1 MTEERK
7 HALSRPVVLLLFV
20 FVLAIGAAYRFPGV
34 TWGFD
39 IETPMY
45 VNLHPDEAPGCYW
58 AMERGR
64 SYLRSQRNELARGM
78 QFQCYVLGL
87 LFEPLA
93 DIKARAVVARS
104 YSVLWGL
111 LGILLVGLIAWRLSD
126 DPLAGVFA
134 AFLTATAGNH
144 LVTSFWARGQIQNST
159 VFFATIYFA
168 LRSREAEKHFPWLFL
183 AGATSGMAIA
193 IRWSVALGPM
203 LFCLALSR
211 PRAISNLLVIGA
223 GALTGFCLITGFQWT
238 PELIAIFIRLQS
250 GNLVN
255 LYSRVGP
262 HITAAAAL
270 VSILAGTGLV
280 TFALAVWFGIER
292 LRSARFRRPVR
303 SDLGSPL
310 AIVSLPF
317 LTQFVLVSI
326 IKAYDA
332 RYTDLFAPA
341 LAIPAGLMMAALLHR
356 FSGRIIAPVLGLLL
370 LYQAIY
376 AAGVLDRYTNDA
388 RGKMNAAL
396 PSVWKPKG
404 TIYATPYVT
413 YSSLYDG
420 HGVRPGGGPWDA
432 EWVVAADVYAG
443 QYRTPSG
450 TFLALGGPT
459 SCREVLYC
467 DGERH
472 RRFYQALYAE
482 EGWELVHVADAAD
495 WTPEM
500 KLHEALMGSKWLFT
514 GDVRL
519 FRVHARTP

>member
-1 MTEERK
+1 MTEEGK
-7 HALSRPVVLLLFV
+7 QALSRPVVLLLFV
-20 FVLAIGAAYRFPGV
+20 AVLAIGAAYRFPGV

-64 SYLRSQRNELARGM
+64 SYLRSERNELARGM

-93 DIKARAVVARS
+93 DIKARAVVGRS

-111 LGILLVGLIAWRLSD
+111 LGILMVGLIAWRLSG
-126 DPLAGVFA
+126 DPLAGLFA
-134 AFLTATAGNH
+134 SFFTATAGNH

-159 VFFATIYFA
+159 VFFASIYFA
-168 LRSREAEKHFPWLFL
+168 LRSRDAKKHLPWLFL
-183 AGATSGMAIA
+183 AGAMSGMAIA

-203 LFCLALSR
+203 LFCLAMSR
-211 PRAISNLLVIGA
+211 PRAIVNLAVIGG
-223 GALTGFCLITGFQWT
+223 GALAGFCVITGFQWT

-255 LYSRVGP
+255 LYSRIGP
-262 HITAAAAL
+262 HVTAAAAL
-270 VSILAGTGLV
+270 VSTLAGTGLA
-280 TFALAVWFGIER
+280 TAGLALWFGIER
-292 LRSARFRRPVR
+292 LGKARFRRPVR
-303 SDLGSPL
+303 ADLRAPL
-310 AIVSLPF
+310 LIVGLPV
-317 LTQFVLVSI
+317 LTQFLLASI

-332 RYTDLFAPA
+332 RYTDVFAPA
-341 LAIPAGLMMAALLHR
+341 LAIPAGLMAASLL
-356 FSGRIIAPVLGLLL
+356 GRVRTRTIAPALGLLL

-376 AAGVLDRYTNDA
+376 AAGVLDRYTHDA

-396 PSVWKPKG
+396 PSVWKPKS
-404 TIYATPYVT
+404 TVYATPYVT
-413 YSSLYDG
+413 YTSLYDG

-432 EWVVAADVYAG
+432 DWVVAADIYAG

-472 RRFYQALYAE
+472 RRFYQELYQE
-482 EGWELVHVADAAD
+482 KGWELVHVADAAD

-500 KLHEALMGSKWLFT
+500 MLHEALMGSKWLFT

-519 FRVHARTP
+519 FRKKKL